1 MIKVNSLISLLS
13 KNNANFF
20 TGVPDSVLKEL
31 SQYLLNKKK
40 KIILSQQMRGLLFHW
55 VSVTILQ
62 QKIRLAFICK
72 ILVSLMP

>member
-1 MIKVNSLISLLS
+1 MIKVNSLISLLN
-13 KNNANFF
+13 KNNVNFF

-31 SQYLLNKKK
+31 SQYLQNKTK
-40 KIILSQQMRGLLFHW
+40 KIILSLQMKDLLFLW
-55 VSVTILQ
+55 VSAIIYQ